1 MIVKVKLFAM
11 LKESLGDEVE
21 LQVPEPATVSGLMRV
36 FVEEYPQF
44 REAAPSLNVAVDYA
58 YSPGDHPIA
67 EGQEVAIIP
76 PVSGGAGEK
85 TPAPHEMVE
94 APIDLNI
101 LVAKVASPRAG
112 GIATFLGVVR
122 DNSLGRKVLYLFYE
136 AYPPMAVKEMERVEA
151 AVRERWEVESI
162 AITHRIGRLEIGEAS
177 VAIAVSSP
185 HRKEAIE
192 ACHFAIDRLK
202 QTVPVWKKEYW
213 EGGEVWIENAEGS
226 TITRTAP

>member
-21 LQVPEPATVSGLMRV
+21 LQVPEPATVSGLMQR

-44 REAAPSLNVAVDYA
+44 KAAASSLSVAVDHTYT
-58 YSPGDHPIA
+58 PGDHPIA

-76 PVSGGAGEK
+76 PVSGGSSAF
-85 TPAPHEMVE
+85 HEIVE
-94 APIDLNI
+94 APIDLKAV
-101 LVAKVASPRAG
+101 VARVASPKAG

-122 DNSLGRKVLYLFYE
+122 DNALGRKVLYLLYE
-136 AYPPMAVKEMERVEA
+136 GYPAMAIKEMERVES
-151 AVRERWEVESI
+151 AVRERWEIESI
-162 AITHRIGRLEIGEAS
+162 AITHRVGRLEIGEAS
-177 VAIAVSSP
+177 VAIAVSSA

-202 QTVPVWKKEYW
+202 ETVPVWKKEFW
-213 EGGEVWIENAEGS
+213 EGGEVWIENAQGS
-226 TITRTAP
+226 TITQSSS